1 MDILS
6 PEILIPI
13 AAAAVRSGTPVLYA
27 VMGEILSERA
37 GVMNLGLEGVML
49 VGAFAGFATTLAT
62 GSPALGIAA
71 AFLAGILITTIHA
84 FLCISLGA
92 NQVVC
97 GLALSMLGGGMSAL
111 LGRDHIG
118 QTIAGMMPFKIPL
131 LGDVPLLGPLF
142 FHHDAMVYLSYALV
156 AFLCWF
162 LFRTRAGM
170 NLRAVGENPRAADAM
185 GLSVV
190 WTRYFYTLIGG
201 GLSGIAGGYL
211 SVVYTQMWVEG
222 MTAGRGWIAIAL
234 VIFGIWHP
242 LRAALGCYLFGGID
256 ALQMRMQA
264 AGTSIPAPLLLMLP
278 YLMTLVVLT
287 TISIRKGQGILLGA
301 PASLGNPFRRE
312 ERE

>member
-1 MDILS
+1 MELLR

-13 AAAAVRSGTPVLYA
+13 LAAAIRSGTPVLYA

-37 GVMNLGLEGVML
+37 GVMNLGIEGVML
-49 VGAFAGFATTLAT
+49 VGAFAGFAVTLST

-71 AFLAGILITTIHA
+71 AFVAGVLLTTVHA
-84 FLCISLGA
+84 FLCIGMGA
-92 NQVVC
+92 NQVVS
-97 GLALSMLGGGMSAL
+97 GLALSMAGGGMSAL
-111 LGRDHIG
+111 LGRDYIG
-118 QTIAGMMPFKIPL
+118 KTISGMMPYKVPI
-131 LGDVPLLGPLF
+131 LGDIPIVGPLF
-142 FHHDAMVYLSYALV
+142 FNHDVMVYFSYALV
-156 AFLCWF
+156 AFLFWYI
-162 LFRTRAGM
+162 FRTRGGL

-185 GLSVV
+185 GLSV
-190 WTRYFYTLIGG
+190 TRARYFYSLLGG
-201 GLSGIAGGYL
+201 GLAGVAGGYL

-222 MTAGRGWIAIAL
+222 MTAGRGWIAVAL

-242 LRAALGCYLFGGID
+242 MRAALGCYLFGGID

-287 TISIRKGQGILLGA
+287 AISIRKGRGVLLGA
-301 PASLGNPFRRE
+301 PASLGIPFRRE